1 MSEINRVTLWANNK
15 HILMTS
21 NKDLNRLKVVL
32 AEKKKSNLWLSK
44 QLGCAPT
51 TVSKWCTN
59 SSQPPLESLMKITR
73 LLGVE
78 FKDLVRY
85 EELDKKEEKVD
96 SQAETGVDSKHSEF

>member
-1 MSEINRVTLWANNK
+1 MA
-15 HILMTS
+15 S
-21 NKDLNRLKVVL
+21 NKDLNHLKVIL

-59 SSQPPLESLMKITR
+59 SSQPPLESLMKITM

-85 EELDKKEEKVD
+85 EELDNNEEKVD
-96 SQAETGVDSKHSEF
+96 SQAETGVESKHPEF

>member
-1 MSEINRVTLWANNK
+1 MAS
-15 HILMTS
+15 S
-21 NKDLNRLKVVL
+21 KDLNRLKVIL

-85 EELDKKEEKVD
+85 EELDKNEEKD
-96 SQAETGVDSKHSEF
+96 ASKTETGVDSKHPEC

>member
-1 MSEINRVTLWANNK
+1 
-15 HILMTS
+15 MTS

-85 EELDKKEEKVD
+85 EELDKKKRKLIPRLKQGWTVNILNSD
-96 SQAETGVDSKHSEF
+96 VRIIIHFNL

>member
-1 MSEINRVTLWANNK
+1 MEFLGVIWKRFLIFVPNINLTT
-15 HILMTS
+15 MTA

-59 SSQPPLESLMKITR
+59 SSQPPLETLLKITK
-73 LLGVE
+73 LLNVDI
-78 FKDLVRY
+78 KDLIRF
-85 EELDKKEEKVD
+85 EEMDKEN
-96 SQAETGVDSKHSEF
+96 

>member
-1 MSEINRVTLWANNK
+1 MNIFGVSCNYLENYAYLCGNYYTKTMAE
-15 HILMTS
+15 

-59 SSQPPLESLMKITR
+59 ASQPPLETLMKITK
-73 LLGVE
+73 LLEVDI
-78 FKDLVRY
+78 KDLIRF
-85 EELDKKEEKVD
+85 EELDKEN
-96 SQAETGVDSKHSEF
+96 

>member
-1 MSEINRVTLWANNK
+1 
-15 HILMTS
+15 MTS

-51 TVSKWCTN
+51 TVSTWCTN